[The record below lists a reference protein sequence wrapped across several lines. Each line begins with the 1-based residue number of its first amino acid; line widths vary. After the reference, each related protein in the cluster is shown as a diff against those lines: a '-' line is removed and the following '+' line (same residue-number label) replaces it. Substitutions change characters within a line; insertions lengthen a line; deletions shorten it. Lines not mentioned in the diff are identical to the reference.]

1 MNEDIDCDVLY
12 RENTELLKQIEK
24 NIGIRN
30 ILKILPEL
38 LLKEQLQNKNLTHFQ
53 KFLDILK
60 SKNLISNNEIS
71 DLLSTFHQK
80 NKKTFIKKESNLINK
95 SSLLLSI
102 KKNSFNLK
110 KTEDK
115 YNNNPIEIENEIY
128 QSEYSEPSFISGED
142 KSENTNVCHTNNS
155 FAKRY
160 YKSFKD
166 KSKES
171 PQRKKVNISFG

>member
-1 MNEDIDCDVLY
+1 MNEDIDCDVLS
-12 RENTELLKQIEK
+12 RENAELLKQIEK
-24 NIGIRN
+24 SMGMRN

-38 LLKEQLQNKNLTHFQ
+38 LLKEQMQNKNLTHFQ

-80 NKKTFIKKESNLINK
+80 NQKILLKKGSNLINK
-95 SSLLLSI
+95 NSFLLAK
-102 KKNSFNLK
+102 KKNSFNVK

-115 YNNNPIEIENEIY
+115 YHNNPIEIENEIY
-128 QSEYSEPSFISGED
+128 QSDYSEPSFISGED
-142 KSENTNVCHTNNS
+142 KSENANVSHTNNS

-166 KSKES
+166 MSKES